1 MAETKVIMPQMGE
14 SIFEGTITKWLK
26 KKGESVQRDE
36 PLFEISTDKIDTE
49 IPSPAAGVLQ
59 DILVN
64 EGQTVQINT
73 VVAVIGDGSAQ
84 PAKEE
89 AKQPT
94 KEEAKQSAKEEAQQP
109 AKEEAQQPA
118 KEPQPSKQEPKQVK
132 GPAPVAGPVK
142 EDDEEEEEEK
152 EEKGEGRERI
162 SPLVRRIAKEN
173 NVDLSAMAGKGTGIE
188 GRVTKSDILSY
199 IEQKGKKEPAAARVS
214 SPPPKQAP
222 TPTTTA
228 PSPAPA
234 PPPIQFSGE
243 VERVPLTAMRK
254 AIAEHM
260 VLSRKTSAHVTTF
273 FEVDCSR
280 ILKAKEK
287 LQPEF
292 ERSGVRLTVTPFFIQ
307 AAADALKR
315 FPVVNSS
322 LDGDTIV
329 YKRAINIGVAV
340 NLERGLIVPVIK
352 SVDEKNLL
360 GLARILSDLGERA
373 RNKKLTPDDVKD
385 GTFTITNPGQ
395 FGAVIGTPI
404 INQPQVAIMGMGGI
418 KKRAVVID
426 DAIAIRPIIMLSL
439 SFDHRVIDGAT
450 ADQFMADI
458 QKQLE
463 NWPL

>member
-26 KKGESVQRDE
+26 KKGDPVQRDE

-49 IPSPAAGVLQ
+49 IPSPASGVLQ
-59 DILVN
+59 ELLVK
-64 EGQTVQINT
+64 EGETVQINT
-73 VVAVIGDGSAQ
+73 VVAVIGDGTAKPAEQESKQ
-84 PAKEE
+84 PPKEAKPKEPSKEPPQEALKEE
-89 AKQPT
+89 P
-94 KEEAKQSAKEEAQQP
+94 KEI
-109 AKEEAQQPA
+109 
-118 KEPQPSKQEPKQVK
+118 K
-132 GPAPVAGPVK
+132 GPAPVAGPTAEAKAESK
-142 EDDEEEEEEK
+142 EDDAAAENI
-152 EEKGEGRERI
+152 RS
-162 SPLVRRIAKEN
+162 SPLVRKIAKEN
-173 NVDLSAMAGKGTGIE
+173 NVDLSSMAGKGTGIN
-188 GRVTKSDILSY
+188 GRITKTDILSY
-199 IEQKGKKEPAAARVS
+199 IEQGGKKEAA
-214 SPPPKQAP
+214 QAP
-222 TPTTTA
+222 SA
-228 PSPAPA
+228 QAA
-234 PPPIQFSGE
+234 PPQPAIAFSGP

-260 VLSRKTSAHVTTF
+260 VMSRKTSAHVTTF

-280 ILKAKEK
+280 VLKAKE
-287 LQPEF
+287 QQQAEF
-292 ERSGVRLTVTPFFIQ
+292 ERSGSRLTVTAFFVQ
-307 AAADALKR
+307 AAAAALKK

-322 LDGDTIV
+322 LEGDTIV
-329 YKRAINIGVAV
+329 YKRAINIGIAV
-340 NLERGLIVPVIK
+340 NLDWGLIVPVIK
-352 SVDEKNLL
+352 NADEKSLT
-360 GLARILSDLGERA
+360 GVARALNDIGERA

-395 FGAVIGTPI
+395 YGAVIGTPI

-450 ADQFMADI
+450 ADQFMAEV